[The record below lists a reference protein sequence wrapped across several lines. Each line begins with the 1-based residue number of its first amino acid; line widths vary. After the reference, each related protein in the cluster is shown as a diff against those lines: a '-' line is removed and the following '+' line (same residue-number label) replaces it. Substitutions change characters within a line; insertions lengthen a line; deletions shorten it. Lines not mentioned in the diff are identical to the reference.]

1 LRRPR
6 WWVAHLL
13 VVSLVLAFV
22 NLGFWQ
28 LSRWEERKLNNQVL
42 SARFASEPL
51 PLAQLFESAGPDY
64 PSLDHRRAE
73 TEGEFQPGHELL
85 IRSQVQDGAAGF
97 HVVTPLLLAAGN
109 AILVNRG
116 WVPLTMDTVP
126 SPAAPPHGVVSVTGW
141 LRLGEERAT
150 PGAVPDDDNTVT
162 RIEVALIQERL
173 PWNLLPLYL
182 VAEGGARDRL
192 PAPINPPDFADEG
205 PHLAYAVQWFAFT
218 LIGLVGYFFLLRRA
232 VTRPQRVRQPA

>member
-1 LRRPR
+1 
-6 WWVAHLL
+6 

-28 LSRWEERKLNNQVL
+28 LGRWEERKLDNQVL
-42 SARFASEPL
+42 AARLASEPL
-51 PLAQLFESAGPDY
+51 PLVQLFESAGPDFL
-64 PSLDHRRAE
+64 SLDHRRTE
-73 TEGEFQPGHELL
+73 TEGEFQPDHELL
-85 IRSQVQDGAAGF
+85 IRSQVQDGVAGF

-116 WVPLTMDTVP
+116 WVPLAMDTVP
-126 SPAAPPHGVVSVTGW
+126 SPAAPPEGIVSVTGW
-141 LRLGEERAT
+141 LRSGEGRVT

-162 RIEVALIQERL
+162 RIEVALIEERL
-173 PWNLLPLYL
+173 PWDLLPLYL
-182 VAEGGARDRL
+182 VADGGSRDRL
-192 PAPINPPDFADEG
+192 PTPVAQPVVDDEG

-232 VTRPQRVRQPA
+232 IKRPLRVPQPA